1 MAKVIK
7 RAISN
12 NFGNDSSQK
21 RIVHL
26 YGVYGVGKTTLLESI
41 EKTFSSDFTFYLNL
55 GGIEQNNI
63 EQLKTNVLKII
74 DA

>member
-41 EKTFSSDFTFYLNL
+41 LLF
-55 GGIEQNNI
+55 I
-63 EQLKTNVLKII
+63 
-74 DA
+74 